1 METFGWRGEAS
12 SPTKASEMGAWGPS
26 ANYPLLEMISSEA
39 QRSER
44 TFPVMLLG
52 KWREDLVQHFLI
64 QKVLFN
70 SVESYLRVRF

>member
-1 METFGWRGEAS
+1 M
-12 SPTKASEMGAWGPS
+12 
-26 ANYPLLEMISSEA
+26 EMISSEA

-44 TFPVMLLG
+44 TFLVMLLG